1 MMLEKR
7 EESAQALY
15 DIVREIASSSSMDNS
30 FKSVKERLNKLFDGS
45 FEIVIK
51 KIDDG
56 LPLDKPVSLFTNEK
70 EINAAIW
77 VFENGKEAGWSTDT
91 LPMSQNLYIPLK
103 GFHEN
108 VGVLVYYPK
117 NKKPLS
123 PEEKNFLY
131 TVCQQLASYIER
143 TYNEERTAQN
153 EQVKQIEKMRTTILN
168 RISIVFQ
175 QPLLVSQNALKS
187 LKSQQTEMRQQ
198 DLSKQI
204 IKIENSL
211 EQLIEILG
219 NISAMA
225 QLSEGLVPLNKR
237 PHKIQDLVYE
247 SCESLKKTSE
257 DHTIKIKVPD
267 NLPPISFDF
276 DLIEM
281 LLLNLIT
288 NAIYYSPLQST
299 IEIEVKDSDNYIILS
314 VADEGKGIP
323 ENQLDA
329 IFEKFYRLPD
339 STARGIGLG
348 LSLAK
353 AIANVHHGYLTAE
366 NRPEKGAI
374 FSLFLPK

>member
-1 MMLEKR
+1 
-7 EESAQALY
+7 
-15 DIVREIASSSSMDNS
+15 MDNS

-45 FEIVIK
+45 FEIIIK
-51 KIDDG
+51 IINNG
-56 LPLDKPVSLFTNEK
+56 LPLDKPASLLTNEK

-77 VFENGKEAGWSTDT
+77 VFENRKEAGWSTDT
-91 LPMSQNLYIPLK
+91 LPMSQNLYIPLR
-103 GFHEN
+103 GFHEA
-108 VGVLVYYPK
+108 VGVLVYHPK
-117 NKKPLS
+117 NKKPLT

-131 TVCQQLASYIER
+131 TVCQQLANYMER
-143 TYNEERTAQN
+143 TFNEERAAQN

-175 QPLLVSQNALKS
+175 QPLLISQNALKS
-187 LKSQQTEMRQQ
+187 LKSRQTEIRQQ
-198 DLSKQI
+198 DFAKQI
-204 IKIENSL
+204 AKIENSL

-237 PHKIQDLVYE
+237 LHKIQDLVYE
-247 SCESLKKTSE
+247 CCESLKKTTAE
-257 DHTIKIKVPD
+257 HTMKIKILD
-267 NLPPISFDF
+267 SLPSVSFDF

-299 IEIEVKDSDNYIILS
+299 IEIEAKELDNFIILS

-323 ENQLDA
+323 ENQKEA

-353 AIANVHHGYLTAE
+353 AIAEIHLGYLTAE
-366 NRPEKGAI
+366 NRPVKGAI